1 MSMTASFWL
10 PVLVML
16 SSLVTGLVIFM
27 LREDSHRARYILNM
41 FGATL
46 KVVLVT
52 VISIGYLNGST
63 YESRIPL
70 IPDIDLL
77 FVVSP
82 LSLAFAG
89 LSAALWFVTTVFAI
103 GYFKD
108 APNQNRFFGFFS
120 LCVTATMGISLAGN
134 PITFFIFYE
143 ILTLVTYPLVVHYGS
158 RKAVE
163 AGRTYLIFTLTGGT
177 LMLFGIVWLH
187 AIAGPVEF
195 VDGGTFGALAH
206 VVQQETELTIIF
218 GLILVGLAVK
228 AAIVPL
234 HLWLPGAMVAPAPV
248 SALLHAVA
256 VVKAGAYG
264 ILRFTYDLFGIPLA
278 DSLNVLRP
286 LAIAASITII
296 YGSIRALAQRDLK
309 PRLAY
314 STVSQVSYIVL
325 GAAIIGPLASVGA
338 VVHLMHQGIMKITL
352 FFCAG
357 IFDETLGITKI
368 EQMNGVGRRMPLTM
382 AAFTIG
388 AFGMIGTPP
397 IAGFVSKWY
406 LGTGALQAGEHWVIP
421 VLVAST
427 LLNAAYFLPLV
438 YAGWFRSPHPDWEEK
453 IVDDGAETRRSLL
466 YPAVFTGAASVV
478 IGLFAASSYSPL
490 ELATQIVD
498 QLYLV
503 WEGELP

>member
-1 MSMTASFWL
+1 MLTMSFWL
-10 PVLVML
+10 PILIML
-16 SSLVTGLVIFM
+16 SSLVIGLAIFT
-27 LREDSHRARYILNM
+27 LREDQHRVRYVLNM
-41 FGATL
+41 FGAIV
-46 KVVLVT
+46 KVVLVAFIT
-52 VISIGYLNGST
+52 VRYLGGASF
-63 YESRIPL
+63 ESRIPL
-70 IPDIDLL
+70 IPEIDLL
-77 FVVSP
+77 LVVSP
-82 LSLAFAG
+82 ISLAFAG
-89 LSAALWFVTTVFAI
+89 LSAALWLVTTVYAI
-103 GYFKD
+103 GYFQG
-108 APNQNRFFGFFS
+108 APHQNRFFGFFS

-143 ILTLVTYPLVVHYGS
+143 ALTLVTYPLVVHYGS
-158 RKAVE
+158 QKAIA

-177 LMLFGIVWLH
+177 LMLFGIAWLH

-195 VDGGTFGALAH
+195 VDGGTFGTLGH
-206 VVQQETELTIIF
+206 VLEQETELRIIF
-218 GLILVGLAVK
+218 GLILAGLAVK

-278 DSLNVLRP
+278 NGLELLDP
-286 LAIAASITII
+286 LAIAAAVTII
-296 YGSIRALAQRDLK
+296 YGSMRALMQHELK

-325 GAAIIGPLASVGA
+325 GVAIIGPLAAVGA
-338 VVHLMHQGIMKITL
+338 VVHLIHQGIMKITL

-357 IFDETLGITKI
+357 IFDETLGITEI
-368 EQMNGVGRRMPLTM
+368 RQMDGVGRRMPLTM
-382 AAFTIG
+382 TAFTIG

-406 LGTGALQAGEHWVIP
+406 LGSGALQAGEYWALA

-438 YAGWFRSPHPDWEEK
+438 HAGWFRAPHPSWEEK
-453 IVDDGAETRRSLL
+453 IPAGRAETRLALL
-466 YPAVFTGAASVV
+466 LPAMATGAASVLA
-478 IGLFAASSYSPL
+478 GLFAASTLSPL
-490 ELATQIVD
+490 ELATQVVD
-498 QLYLV
+498 QLYLL